1 MPCSPQYPDIGLNSD
16 EGVSD
21 FRISDQFFINENCHS
36 SRICHDIDMKLGPVT
51 KLDRKNTTTSKKFG
65 VNVMS
70 GNCDVVVFFPIYD
83 QFAGIRK
90 PDSERMVY
98 KTYIFI
104 NSNLL
109 SYKT

>member
-1 MPCSPQYPDIGLNSD
+1 
-16 EGVSD
+16 
-21 FRISDQFFINENCHS
+21 
-36 SRICHDIDMKLGPVT
+36 
-51 KLDRKNTTTSKKFG
+51 
-65 VNVMS
+65 MS

-109 SYKT
+109 SYKTWKHN

>member
-1 MPCSPQYPDIGLNSD
+1 
-16 EGVSD
+16 
-21 FRISDQFFINENCHS
+21 
-36 SRICHDIDMKLGPVT
+36 MKLGPVT
-51 KLDRKNTTTSKKFG
+51 KLDRKNTTKSKKFG